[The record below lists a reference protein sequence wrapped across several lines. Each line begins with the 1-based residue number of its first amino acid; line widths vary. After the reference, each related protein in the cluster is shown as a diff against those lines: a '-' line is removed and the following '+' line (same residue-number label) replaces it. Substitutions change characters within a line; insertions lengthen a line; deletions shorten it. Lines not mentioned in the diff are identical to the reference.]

1 MWQLYL
7 GVWNLWPLQCWWKNA
22 NNWRCDK
29 KCFTTLARWD
39 LHIWH
44 STQSEKTGI
53 YLCTLMSPLLRSASG
68 VYWPQHVAVWWRR
81 RGVTNDSPWYFR
93 GTFCSTR
100 NSENFETGTNCME
113 ISCESFQKIWKWLN
127 FWKAN
132 HSFESSRKSGRKSIL
147 ETKSLFTSQ
156 DCPLFREIWN
166 GWCIHHKKFLEIQ
179 TRFFIRWK
187 VPQVASL
194 GIPGPITSPCKN
206 QIDWIYWFYLF
217 LCRHTY
223 QSGSKLAKWNDSSS
237 FCEEHGGL
245 CKNQC
250 SL

>member
-1 MWQLYL
+1 MWRLYL

-81 RGVTNDSPWYFR
+81 RGVMNDSPWYFR

-113 ISCESFQKIWKWLN
+113 ISCKSFQKIWKWLN

-132 HSFESSRKSGRKSIL
+132 HSFESSRKSGRKSIGNKISVYL
-147 ETKSLFTSQ
+147 TRLSSFQGNLKWLMHSPQ
-156 DCPLFREIWN
+156 EISGN
-166 GWCIHHKKFLEIQ
+166 
-179 TRFFIRWK
+179 
-187 VPQVASL
+187 S
-194 GIPGPITSPCKN
+194 N
-206 QIDWIYWFYLF
+206 QIFHQMESAPGCQFGYPWTNHL
-217 LCRHTY
+217 
-223 QSGSKLAKWNDSSS
+223 SM
-237 FCEEHGGL
+237 
-245 CKNQC
+245 
-250 SL
+250 